1 MLSPI
6 LLVLGIVK
14 MNCYNCGKELA
25 DDSQIFFYVKGQ
37 KEVYLAIKPEL
48 KTVFEEKKTIIRSST
63 SEKKPRIECS
73 ECNSA
78 VGRIL
83 PFGPGNWELSSF
95 SCQKVKIRQMSYFG
109 KKWYNIQN
117 MLPIESRDTWN
128 FFKDHAQIQKQKI
141 NSIRKKVFIDPVYFP
156 SVEIKKDFEWFTT
169 LITKVPRDYQ
179 IEAFVEGLQRNI
191 VIVLNTG
198 AGKTLIASMILAK
211 MCELN
216 SGRMGL
222 MIVDRVPLA
231 FQHRDAIAGDT
242 YLKVVSACGQNM
254 TENIVREIN
263 HEYYDIL
270 VATAG
275 AFYEMLEKEYL
286 DLSLFCCLI
295 FDECHHLSGKHRYV
309 DVMKKF
315 TSQKVLHQPR
325 IIGLTASPFSAD
337 TIMEGEKKLKK
348 FLTNFPDAKVYAPL
362 SQASHQK
369 MVKELISLSSEQ
381 EHFTDVAV
389 DKINWH
395 LFEIARVHPA
405 QRFLLK
411 RNLNNIDQIIGEL
424 RPLQTYYSQ
433 KQKLKN
439 VQYALLLMEALEY
452 SIYFGV
458 PSSYNFLKDEG
469 VFEKM
474 FDQFHHVAEVSERLQ
489 VLCSYLKK
497 ATDDSKILVFV
508 DKRSIARFLTR
519 WIQKEF
525 PDLDA
530 QMVVGHGG
538 YDGMMWE
545 GQNQQYERIQNFAKG
560 DSRLI
565 VTTSVLEEG
574 IDVAQ
579 CDLVIAFMG
588 SRSLIKFIQMRGRAR
603 KHGSAFVVFETEEER
618 LAKQNVENQE
628 KVMRS
633 VLERYQ
639 LFNFSERS
647 KTLVGV
653 IKSQCKSVEN
663 LGDTLSYSDL
673 SIIRASGNE
682 LVFKMFIDP
691 LERIEIQEMKRH
703 VREHL
708 QKFNFFTLKRFEC
721 VRQKGIFAS
730 NDVFSSEAQMFV
742 AYITSNSHSM
752 SSLALYREFVNY
764 FDYYITIYK
773 AVHQIWSDIEVG
785 DFEDLTEAQRVDCKS
800 FSVGYF
806 QNRSSIVLGKVF
818 ELASK
823 VVFNSRKSIT
833 IELFVDDAVVYKIEI
848 KFPAISKFSFLSVNK
863 DDTVLYVNLT
873 QVPLFSIRDER
884 ICHGEMLHYFSS
896 YPLLMLTFS
905 STHYLKLQDIFH
917 SPSLFP
923 LSIFQTKL
931 QISEKPESVHAGR
944 YQPWAMKC
952 ITDCREVCFPPD
964 TRDRILNYIEVNCS
978 THNPKNVKDLCES
991 ILLKL
996 SQTSYRY
1003 FTDLYQEFLDT
1014 FSATINTPLANDLL
1028 VDKVIPENVF
1038 QIKRV
1043 TVTPTRVISLPK
1055 VLIASNRFLREMEDR
1070 NEDVIIVRFRDDDT
1084 TKVLDSSLVPYY
1096 EGVLSSFIEIN
1107 KKKYRYLFSTG
1118 SQMREHKGYFVHADT
1133 YKEVLKLRERFVP
1146 DIGQFSS
1153 IAKYISRLGLYGTT
1167 AAYAMDVTMDSIIQ
1181 VDDMKA
1187 ENGDL
1192 TTDGAGLISLSVA
1205 KKLAYVLEL
1214 DETPSAF
1221 QIRYSGFK
1229 GVVSCTYE
1237 NDPQLGGKSFLMR
1250 KSMQKFKNGDRKFC
1264 VAKYSKYHKVY
1275 LNREIL
1281 NLLSSIKD
1289 FDIQE
1294 ILLQYMDKE
1303 LDSLVSIFENEKIA
1317 LDYLQSYLPKDDMK
1331 LIYDSRF
1338 SFIENAHWFEVL
1350 KGIYRLRSMEIKNKM
1365 NILIDDG
1372 AYLMGVPDPYGVL
1385 KGNEVFVQV
1394 RKDESSTSEIINKRA
1409 FIYRNPCLHPGDHR
1423 IVQCVDNERL
1433 HHLSNVVVLPALH
1446 CKTSLAAECSGGD
1459 LDGDHF
1465 SVIWD
1470 GNLVPAENF
1479 QSCHYSALNVEGIRK
1494 KEENLQSPTQIAKFL
1509 ADFLTNDELGKIAQ
1523 KHLAFCDIEPLG
1535 ARSDLAIELA
1545 KCQAQAVDYPK
1556 TGIKPKIP
1564 KEVIK
1569 IVSERG
1575 YPDFMQK
1582 RFEVCYDSEKT
1593 LGQLYRYCKEVT
1605 LPFEPGMK
1613 QHPDV
1618 RDDLEF
1624 MYIDGFEKYLN
1635 DAESVYEFYRYHI
1648 EMIMGKYKLRSEVD
1662 VILASATYGWEDEM
1676 EENKGKISETIK
1688 EWYENIKARC
1698 RILFFSNIVDEQ
1710 DKLRKAYAW
1719 YFVVC
1724 NKKPSKSRFKYVGF
1738 PWMVADYICKIRNSK
1753 DTVTPSRTNYTIG
1766 ESAVQ
1771 LFKQKCK
1778 IMSSDIQKKID
1789 YVKEVE
1795 RTINQYSKEKYQV
1808 SKGFIVQP
1816 YGSTSLYVSELES
1829 DIDICVYATPVLYSN
1844 IEYPPNFSKL
1854 TQDKQQIHFLH
1865 EIISRAVDSLASNKR
1880 NVNVDPPLI
1889 KFQSSN
1895 TEDPIS
1901 CDISMNING
1910 LRKTYYFHYLFKTD
1924 WVYFIVFWTLVKWAR
1939 AADLIRPSADAEK
1952 RVIDTAEFYALI
1964 IYILSLPK
1972 SPPIDII
1979 NQKRVI
1985 KLSELTESIFPK
1997 KLKRVDLKERYHQA
2011 GEMIFSFF
2019 REISKKRESITIKW
2033 SKICGSE
2040 DVEDV
2045 KIKKG
2050 VMNDIAILAR
2060 KAFHY
2065 LSIQRNVE
2073 GLINYFMES
2082 EFCTEF
2088 SRDLPTATSFA
2099 IGKAK
2104 QFHSTLLAAKTG
2116 ARVQINTIHGKRC
2129 YRVLAKGTRL
2139 QLKML
2144 REEIQSLRTNTNA
2157 LVLLGRLPKSRWRYF
2172 VAGSSKLFSLQD
2184 TKHHSRVKIEN
2195 SLGAYIAIHHLQE
2208 RGTLILQDVDDK
2220 CKEEHEREQY
2230 ERFKAHVKEQMGSF
2244 PAEKKDLLGSLEVVT
2259 RFGCFYVLNVSTSL
2273 PSASKS
2279 IPFQELEIALE
2290 KGRRTRKNWER
2301 GEFVADDDRNKAST
2315 RPR

>member
-1 MLSPI
+1 MISPI

-14 MNCYNCGKELA
+14 MNCYDCGKELA
-25 DDSQIFFYVKGQ
+25 DDSEIFFYVKGQ

-63 SEKKPRIECS
+63 SEKKPRIECGK
-73 ECNSA
+73 CNSA

-83 PFGPGNWELSSF
+83 PFGPGNWELTSF

-117 MLPIESRDTWN
+117 MLPIESRDTGN
-128 FFKDHAQIQKQKI
+128 FFKDHTQIQKQKR
-141 NSIRKKVFIDPVYFP
+141 NSIRKKVFVDPVYFP

-169 LITKVPRDYQ
+169 VITKAPRDYQ
-179 IEAFVEGLQRNI
+179 IEAFVEGLQINI

-231 FQHRDAIAGDT
+231 FQQRHAIAGDT
-242 YLKVVSACGQNM
+242 YLKVVSVCGQNM

-275 AFYEMLEKEYL
+275 AFYEMLEKEYV
-286 DLSLFCCLI
+286 DLSLFCCVV

-315 TSQKVLHQPR
+315 TSQKVSHQPR

-337 TIMEGEKKLKK
+337 TIMEGETKLKK

-362 SQASHQK
+362 SEASHQK
-369 MVKELISLSSEQ
+369 MLKELISLSRDQ
-381 EHFTDVAV
+381 EHFTDVVV

-395 LFEIARVHPA
+395 LSEIARVRPA
-405 QRFLLK
+405 QRFVLK
-411 RNLNNIDQIIGEL
+411 RNLSNIDQIIGEL
-424 RPLQTYYSQ
+424 RPH

-469 VFEKM
+469 VFETM
-474 FDQFHHVAEVSERLQ
+474 CDQFHHVVEVSERLQ

-497 ATDDSKILVFV
+497 ATNDSKILVFV

-545 GQNQQYERIQNFAKG
+545 GQNQQCERIQNFGKG

-603 KHGSAFVVFETEEER
+603 KQGSAFVIFETEEER

-628 KVMRS
+628 IVMRS
-633 VLERYQ
+633 VLKRYQ
-639 LFNFSERS
+639 QFNFSERS
-647 KTLVGV
+647 KNLVEV
-653 IKSQCKSVEN
+653 IGNDRKSAKN
-663 LGDTLSYSDL
+663 LGDTLCYSYL
-673 SIIRASGNE
+673 SIVRASGNE
-682 LVFKMFIDP
+682 LAFKMFIDP

-703 VREHL
+703 VMEHL
-708 QKFNFFTLKRFEC
+708 RKFDFFTLKRFEC
-721 VRQKGIFAS
+721 VCQKGMFAS

-742 AYITSNSHSM
+742 AYITSNNHSV
-752 SSLALYREFVNY
+752 SPLALYREFVNY
-764 FDYYITIYK
+764 FDYYVATYK
-773 AVHQIWSDIEVG
+773 TVHQVWSDIEVG
-785 DFEDLTEAQRVDCKS
+785 DFEALTEAQRVDCKS

-823 VVFNSRKSIT
+823 VVFNSCKSIT
-833 IELFVDDAVVYKIEI
+833 IELFLDDAVVDKIEI
-848 KFPAISKFSFLSVNK
+848 KFSAISKFSFLSVNK

-873 QVPLFSIRDER
+873 QVPLFSIREER
-884 ICHGEMLHYFSS
+884 ICHGKMLQYFAS

-905 STHYLKLQDIFH
+905 TTHYLKLQDIFH

-923 LSIFQTKL
+923 LSILQTKL
-931 QISEKPESVHAGR
+931 QINEKPESVQAGKC
-944 YQPWAMKC
+944 QPWAMKC

-964 TRDRILNYIEVNCS
+964 TRDRILNEIETKCS
-978 THNPKNVKDLCES
+978 IHDHKNVKDLCES
-991 ILLKL
+991 ILVKL

-1003 FTDLYQEFLDT
+1003 FTDLYQEFLDN

-1028 VDKVIPENVF
+1028 VDKVIPKNVF

-1043 TVTPTRVISLPK
+1043 TVTPTRVLSLPK
-1055 VLIASNRFLREMEDR
+1055 VIIASNRFLQEMEHR
-1070 NEDVIIVRFRDDDT
+1070 IEDVIIVRFRDDDT
-1084 TKVLDSSLVPYY
+1084 TKVLSKSLVPYY
-1096 EGVLSSFIEIN
+1096 QAILSRFIEIN

-1118 SQMREHKGYFVHADT
+1118 SQMRDHKGYFIAADT
-1133 YKEVLKLRERFVP
+1133 YEEVLQLRGLFVP
-1146 DIGQFSS
+1146 DLWQFWSV
-1153 IAKYISRLGLYGTT
+1153 AKYISRLGLYGTT
-1167 AAYAMDVTMDSIIQ
+1167 ATYTVDISIDSIIQ
-1181 VDDMKA
+1181 EDDMKA
-1187 ENGDL
+1187 GNGDL
-1192 TTDGAGLISLSVA
+1192 TTDGAGLISLSKA
-1205 KKLAYVLEL
+1205 KELAYILEL

-1229 GVVSCTYE
+1229 GVVSCTYD
-1237 NDPQLGGKSFLMR
+1237 NDLQLGGKSFLMR
-1250 KSMQKFKNGDRKFC
+1250 KSMEKFKNSDRKFC
-1264 VAKYSKYHKVY
+1264 VAKHSKYHKVF

-1289 FDIQE
+1289 FDIKE
-1294 ILLQYMDKE
+1294 NLLRYMDKE
-1303 LDSLVSIFENEKIA
+1303 LDSLVKIFENEKIA
-1317 LDYLQSYLPKDDMK
+1317 LYYLQSYLPKDDMK
-1331 LIYDSRF
+1331 FIYDSRF
-1338 SFIENAHWFEVL
+1338 SFIENAHWSQVL
-1350 KGIYRLRSMEIKNKM
+1350 KGIYRLRSMEMKNKM

-1372 AYLMGVPDPYGVL
+1372 AFLMGVPDTYGVL
-1385 KGNEVFVQV
+1385 KDNEVFVQV
-1394 RKDESSTSEIINKRA
+1394 RKDESSISEIITKRA
-1409 FIYRNPCLHPGDHR
+1409 LIYRNPCLHPGDHR

-1433 HHLSNVVVLPALH
+1433 HHLVNVVVLPAVD

-1470 GNLVPAENF
+1470 KNIVPAENF
-1479 QSCHYSALNVEGIRK
+1479 QSCHYNALNVEGIRK
-1494 KEENLQSPTQIAKFL
+1494 TETVQSPTQIAKFF

-1523 KHLAFCDIEPLG
+1523 KHLAFCDIEPMG

-1564 KEVIK
+1564 EEAIA
-1569 IVSERG
+1569 IVSKKG
-1575 YPDFMQK
+1575 YPDFMEKKFEESYPSQK
-1582 RFEVCYDSEKT
+1582 I
-1593 LGQLYRYCKEVT
+1593 LGELYRYCKEVT
-1605 LPFEPGMK
+1605 YPFELDMK
-1613 QHPDV
+1613 EHPDV

-1624 MYIDGFEKYLN
+1624 MHIDGFEKYLN
-1635 DAESVYEFYRYHI
+1635 DAENVYEFYRYHT
-1648 EMIMGKYKLRSEVD
+1648 EMIMAKYKLHSEVD

-1688 EWYENIKARC
+1688 EWYKNIKATC
-1698 RILFFSNIVDEQ
+1698 RMLFFSNIVDEQ
-1710 DKLRKAYAW
+1710 DKLRKACAW
-1719 YFVVC
+1719 YFVC
-1724 NKKPSKSRFKYVGF
+1724 NKKSSRGKLKYVGF
-1738 PWMVADYICKIRNSK
+1738 PWVVADYLCKVRKNK
-1753 DTVTPSRTNYTIG
+1753 DTGTPSRTNCTIG
-1766 ESAVQ
+1766 KSAVL
-1771 LFKQKCK
+1771 LFRQKYK
-1778 IMSSDIQKKID
+1778 ILSSDIQRKFD
-1789 YVKEVE
+1789 YIEKLD
-1795 RTINQYSKEKYQV
+1795 RTINQFTEEEYQV
-1808 SKGFIVQP
+1808 SMGFIVQP
-1816 YGSTSLYVSELES
+1816 YGSTSLYVSEPES
-1829 DIDICVYATPVLYSN
+1829 DLDICVDATRELYSN
-1844 IEYPPNFSKL
+1844 IAYPPNFLKL
-1854 TQDKQQIHFLH
+1854 VQDKQQIHFLH
-1865 EIISRAVDSLASNKR
+1865 EIISRAVHCLVSEKR
-1880 NVNVDPPLI
+1880 IVVNVYPPLI
-1889 KFQSSN
+1889 KFKSSSR
-1895 TEDPIS
+1895 EDPIS
-1901 CDISMNING
+1901 CDVSMNING
-1910 LRKTYYFHYLFKTD
+1910 LRKTYYFHYLFKKD

-1939 AADLIRPSADAEK
+1939 AADLIRTSADAEK
-1952 RVIDTAEFYALI
+1952 GVIDTADFYALI
-1964 IYILSLPK
+1964 IYILSFPK
-1972 SPPIDII
+1972 APSIDII
-1979 NQKRVI
+1979 NQTRVI
-1985 KLSELTESIFPK
+1985 KLPELTQSIFQ
-1997 KLKRVDLKERYHQA
+1997 LKGVDLKERYHQA

-2019 REISKKRESITIKW
+2019 RETSKKSESVDIKW
-2033 SKICGSE
+2033 SEICSSE
-2040 DVEDV
+2040 DVKDV
-2045 KIKKG
+2045 KIEEDVMG
-2050 VMNDIAILAR
+2050 VIAFSAR
-2060 KAFHY
+2060 KAYHY
-2065 LSIQRNVE
+2065 LAIQRNVK
-2073 GLINYFMES
+2073 GLLNHFMKSEYCS
-2082 EFCTEF
+2082 EF
-2088 SRDLPTATSFA
+2088 SKVLPTATSFA

-2104 QFHSTLLAAKTG
+2104 QFHSALLAANTG
-2116 ARVQINTIHGKRC
+2116 ARVQINAIAGKKH
-2129 YRVLAKGTRL
+2129 YVISAKGTRL
-2139 QLKML
+2139 QLKKL
-2144 REEIQSLRTNTNA
+2144 REEIQSLRANTNA
-2157 LVLLGRLPKSRWRYF
+2157 LVLLGRLPKTRWRYF
-2172 VAGSSKLFSLQD
+2172 VPGSSKLFSLQD
-2184 TKHHSRVKIEN
+2184 TKCHSRVKFEN
-2195 SLGAYIAIHHLQE
+2195 SHGAYIAIHQLRE
-2208 RGTLILQDVDDK
+2208 RCTLILQDLDDK
-2220 CKEEHEREQY
+2220 YKEEHEREQY

-2244 PAEKKDLLGSLEVVT
+2244 PTEKTDLLRSLQVTT
-2259 RFGCFYVLNVSTSL
+2259 RFGCFYILDVSSSI

-2279 IPFQELEIALE
+2279 IPFHELEIALE
-2290 KGRRTRKNWER
+2290 KGRRTRKKWER
-2301 GEFVADDDRNKAST
+2301 GEFVANNDRNKA
-2315 RPR
+2315 RNKPR